1 MKITKGFLGKGRL
14 AQRITDSE
22 SDPQKLKTM
31 DGKVFSIPKSILK
44 KFGRLSKW
52 YRVEE

>member
-1 MKITKGFLGKGRL
+1 MKITKGLKGKGRL
-14 AQRITDSE
+14 AQRVSGSE

-31 DGKVFSIPKSILK
+31 DSRILNIPKSVLK
-44 KFGRLSKW
+44 KLGRLSKW